1 MCVPHAFLQFCH
13 SLVAYEV
20 AQYLVGIGQGSSRT
34 FTCYHVAVLLIQM
47 ASILGVGSKVLFKTR
62 IAGSLLAVEDARA
75 CQYHRGSTDGT
86 YALAGLVMS
95 DERLS
100 HALVLV
106 EMSAA
111 WHSSR
116 QQEHVCI
123 AEVLHVLK
131 AQVGFQ
137 CYAMR
142 SFYPFAARNAY
153 GLDVYTTSAKY
164 VYRSQTF
171 DFLEAIGKKFVYLCH
186 NFMFFLSDY
195 SIYIITFAKV
205 TIIIEMTKQMAEQH
219 LKFAIFGNEYQAKKS
234 VSIETILAFLE
245 KKKAEIYVENAYYD
259 FLVRDL
265 QLDVKVAGVFEDYNF
280 DVDYVISMG
289 GDGTF
294 LKAASKVGAKGTP
307 IIGIN
312 MGRLGF
318 LADVLPSEIETAL
331 DSLYAGEC
339 QIEEHA
345 VIQVEARGGVLAGN
359 PFALNDIAVL
369 KRDDASMI
377 SIRTHV
383 DGEFLVTYQADGLIV
398 TTPTGSTA
406 YNLSNGGPIIIPQSG
421 SLCLTPVAPHSLN
434 IRPIVINDTAEIQL
448 DIESRS
454 HNYLVAIDG
463 RSERMTEETSLV
475 IRKAAHSIKIVK
487 QRNQRYFST
496 LREKLMWGADQR
508 ER

>member
-1 MCVPHAFLQFCH
+1 
-13 SLVAYEV
+13 
-20 AQYLVGIGQGSSRT
+20 
-34 FTCYHVAVLLIQM
+34 
-47 ASILGVGSKVLFKTR
+47 
-62 IAGSLLAVEDARA
+62 
-75 CQYHRGSTDGT
+75 
-86 YALAGLVMS
+86 
-95 DERLS
+95 
-100 HALVLV
+100 
-106 EMSAA
+106 
-111 WHSSR
+111 
-116 QQEHVCI
+116 
-123 AEVLHVLK
+123 
-131 AQVGFQ
+131 
-137 CYAMR
+137 
-142 SFYPFAARNAY
+142 
-153 GLDVYTTSAKY
+153 
-164 VYRSQTF
+164 
-171 DFLEAIGKKFVYLCH
+171 
-186 NFMFFLSDY
+186 
-195 SIYIITFAKV
+195 
-205 TIIIEMTKQMAEQH
+205 MTKQMAEQH

-265 QLDVKVAGVFEDYNF
+265 HLDVKVAGVFEDYNF

-377 SIRTHV
+377 SIRTRV

-463 RSERMTEETSLV
+463 RSERMTEEISLV

>member
-1 MCVPHAFLQFCH
+1 M
-13 SLVAYEV
+13 
-20 AQYLVGIGQGSSRT
+20 SRG
-34 FTCYHVAVLLIQM
+34 
-47 ASILGVGSKVLFKTR
+47 LG
-62 IAGSLLAVEDARA
+62 
-75 CQYHRGSTDGT
+75 
-86 YALAGLVMS
+86 
-95 DERLS
+95 
-100 HALVLV
+100 
-106 EMSAA
+106 
-111 WHSSR
+111 
-116 QQEHVCI
+116 
-123 AEVLHVLK
+123 
-131 AQVGFQ
+131 
-137 CYAMR
+137 
-142 SFYPFAARNAY
+142 
-153 GLDVYTTSAKY
+153 DVYK
-164 VYRSQTF
+164 RQ
-171 DFLEAIGKKFVYLCH
+171 
-186 NFMFFLSDY
+186 
-195 SIYIITFAKV
+195 
-205 TIIIEMTKQMAEQH
+205 
-219 LKFAIFGNEYQAKKS
+219 EYQAKKS
-234 VSIETILAFLE
+234 ASIETILAFLE

-265 QLDVKVAGVFEDYNF
+265 HLDVKVAGVFEDYNF

-463 RSERMTEETSLV
+463 RSERMTEEISLV